1 MFLWCV
7 VWFAALGSVTSLR
20 GGKRWQYLLLCFGL
34 LRIGEASNPGPV
46 VDFEADQFTV
56 GTFNPTGLRN
66 KAHYFHTHMSYGDIW
81 TAAETH
87 FYGKDV
93 SRFRAGLRASH
104 SAHKYCITDA
114 PSTRRQVTSQSAWKG
129 VGVLAKHPTR
139 ALPSSLPEHI
149 RESGRA
155 LLFTSLLGD
164 TWLSGAVVYGEPNAH
179 HYPAFL
185 KNNEHI
191 LHHVATHICH
201 LTYGPRFISGDWNV
215 EQGASQCLVC

>member
-1 MFLWCV
+1 MWGGVLLPWMAVQWFCFSTLLRWIDSFGRVLDPDPHVPWCV
-7 VWFAALGSVTSLR
+7 VWFAALGSVTPCVVVKDGSTCSFVLACCVLGR
-20 GGKRWQYLLLCFGL
+20 LQTLDQLSTLKPINLLWV
-34 LRIGEASNPGPV
+34 RSI
-46 VDFEADQFTV
+46 DR
-56 GTFNPTGLRN
+56 GLRN

-139 ALPSSLPEHI
+139 ALPSSLQNTSVNQAVHCFHKLVGRHLALWCRGVWPNPMHI
-149 RESGRA
+149 ITQ
-155 LLFTSLLGD
+155 LF
-164 TWLSGAVVYGEPNAH
+164 
-179 HYPAFL
+179 
-185 KNNEHI
+185 
-191 LHHVATHICH
+191 
-201 LTYGPRFISGDWNV
+201 
-215 EQGASQCLVC
+215 